1 MEPPVQPFAVFSLLS
16 VFFHH
21 VRFIHDRKKMKSMK
35 MKGVIAC
42 MFIYD
47 LRTHVQ
53 LFSSSDSVCVWGWA
67 GVGLSGV
74 DGLAVDA

>member
-1 MEPPVQPFAVFSLLS
+1 
-16 VFFHH
+16 
-21 VRFIHDRKKMKSMK
+21 MKSMK

-53 LFSSSDSVCVWGWA
+53 LFSFSDSVCVWGWA

-74 DGLAVDA
+74 GWMGAGGMIVVRTFQTWYSHP